1 MKKVK
6 GESVQGKE
14 RAVLVTTSHRGV
26 FFGYAEDT
34 SGTTIKLRAAR
45 LCVSWSADIRGFMG
59 IASHGPN
66 STCRIGPAADIEV
79 RDITSVSEVTPEATA
94 KWEQAVWR

>member
-1 MKKVK
+1 MKAK
-6 GESVQGKE
+6 GESVQKKE

-45 LCVSWSADIRGFMG
+45 LCVYWSADLRGFMG
-59 IASHGPN
+59 LASHGPN
-66 STCRIGPAADIEV
+66 SNCKIGPAADIEV
-79 RDITSVSEVTPEATA
+79 RDITSVSEVTPEATS